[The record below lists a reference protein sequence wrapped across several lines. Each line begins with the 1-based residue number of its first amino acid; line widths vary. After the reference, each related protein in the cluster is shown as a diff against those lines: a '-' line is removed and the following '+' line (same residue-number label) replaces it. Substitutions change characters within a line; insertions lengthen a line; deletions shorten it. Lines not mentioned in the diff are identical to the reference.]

1 MSLDYNLEESI
12 IKTYR
17 GWDSFEKRNSNSSII
32 DLIFRYHYYTL
43 IQFPCNV

>member
-17 GWDSFEKRNSNSSII
+17 GWDSFEKKTSNSLYNRPLVKEQI
-32 DLIFRYHYYTL
+32 DEIFND
-43 IQFPCNV
+43 I